1 MENGKSEK
9 KMTYEQALLAYEN
22 TITRYQVIAPTA
34 RHIRLFNPLPTG
46 LSSMATTV
54 FYRICTVDHLQQ
66 YTGRLVVDARNF
78 PSEDSKPLTSKDIV
92 KIVGFSN
99 TPVYRSLKQ
108 LCAAN
113 VFKHFLHGFIVN
125 PLYATA
131 SPMVYAVPE
140 VRKGHTYYNYAEQ
153 GTGIDEQLY
162 NEFGVKRVETVEL
175 LADIPIL
182 PVPTEEE
189 QKLDDEIIKRAW
201 EAEYER
207 QALAED
213 SID

>member
-1 MENGKSEK
+1 MFNEKPQK
-9 KMTYEQALLAYEN
+9 KMTYKQALLAYEN
-22 TITRYQVIAPTA
+22 AITRYQVIAPTA
-34 RHIRLFNPLPTG
+34 RHIRMFKPLPEG
-46 LSSMATTV
+46 LTPIAVYV
-54 FYRICTVDHLQQ
+54 FHKLCTVDHLQQ

-78 PSEDSKPLTSKDIV
+78 PSENGKPLISHDII
-92 KIVGFSN
+92 KIIGYKKSV
-99 TPVYRSLKQ
+99 TYDALAQ
-108 LCAAN
+108 LCKAN
-113 VFKHFLHGFIVN
+113 VFKRFTHGFLVN
-125 PLYATA
+125 PMYATA

-140 VRKGHTYYNYAEQ
+140 VRNGHTYYNYAEQ

-182 PVPTEEE
+182 PMPTEEE

-213 SID
+213 GID

>member
-9 KMTYEQALLAYEN
+9 KMTYEQAILAYEN

-34 RHIRLFNPLPTG
+34 RHIRLFNPLPTE
-46 LSSMATTV
+46 LSSMAITV

-113 VFKHFLHGFIVN
+113 VFKHFSHGFIVN

-140 VRKGHTYYNYAEQ
+140 VRNGHTYYNYAEQ

-207 QALAED
+207 QALAEGA
-213 SID
+213 ID